1 MKIRS
6 PLLFKIGGLLS
17 VAAVRHW
24 MGTLDYKIV
33 HEDPSVDP
41 GSRECTGQK
50 IYVLWHEYLLIPFSL
65 RAHCNI
71 ALLLSRHQDAEILS
85 YGAQYMGFD
94 LVRGSTNRGGVTALR
109 ELFRKS
115 RDLHLAITP
124 DGPRGPRR
132 QLAVGPIYLASKLQ
146 MPIVAMGFGYDRPW
160 RFRRAWD
167 QFAVPKPYSRVRA
180 MTNREIW
187 IPSNLD
193 RDGLEAHR
201 QKVEA
206 TLNQLTDS
214 AEAWAESGERRLN
227 ELTIERNPVPLR

>member
-1 MKIRS
+1 MNCS
-6 PLLFKIGGLLS
+6 
-17 VAAVRHW
+17 A
-24 MGTLDYKIV
+24 
-33 HEDPSVDP
+33 
-41 GSRECTGQK
+41 
-50 IYVLWHEYLLIPFSL
+50 
-65 RAHCNI
+65 
-71 ALLLSRHQDAEILS
+71 
-85 YGAQYMGFD
+85 
-94 LVRGSTNRGGVTALR
+94 
-109 ELFRKS
+109 KS

-167 QFAVPKPYSRVRA
+167 QFAVPKSYSRARA
-180 MTNREIW
+180 MTSREIW
-187 IPSNLD
+187 VPSNLD

-227 ELTIERNPVPLR
+227 ELTIERKTVPVEIEVDITSFLAFPAASIFLEGNAL